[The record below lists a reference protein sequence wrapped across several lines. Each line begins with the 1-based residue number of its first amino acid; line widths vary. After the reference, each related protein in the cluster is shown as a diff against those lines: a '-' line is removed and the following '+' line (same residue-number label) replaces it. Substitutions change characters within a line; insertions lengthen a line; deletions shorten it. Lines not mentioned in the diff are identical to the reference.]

1 MDGRSVRDKST
12 YYFKNLAGQRFG
24 HLLAIKPVDKT
35 KHGNLI
41 WECQCDCGNFKNY
54 PSGKLVSGR
63 ASNCGCMTSELK
75 RKNAEK
81 HGILSYGKPRTFIIW
96 CDMKARCYNPKAISY
111 KSYGARGIKV
121 CDEWLSFEN
130 FHNWAIKNGYEDK
143 LEIDRI
149 NNDGDY
155 CPENCRWVTKQFNRS
170 HQRRCRNITVYGV
183 TLNMSQWSKE
193 LGKSKNA
200 LYKNLHKGEEALK
213 QYIKEQID
221 SDKGQIHFI
230 NKFVGEGREY
240 EK

>member
-24 HLLAIKPVDKT
+24 HLLVIKPVDKT

-63 ASNCGCMTSELK
+63 ASNCGCMTS
-75 RKNAEK
+75 
-81 HGILSYGKPRTFIIW
+81 G
-96 CDMKARCYNPKAISY
+96 
-111 KSYGARGIKV
+111 
-121 CDEWLSFEN
+121 
-130 FHNWAIKNGYEDK
+130 
-143 LEIDRI
+143 
-149 NNDGDY
+149 
-155 CPENCRWVTKQFNRS
+155 
-170 HQRRCRNITVYGV
+170 
-183 TLNMSQWSKE
+183 
-193 LGKSKNA
+193 KNA

-221 SDKGQIHFI
+221 SDKGQLYFI
-230 NKFVGEGREY
+230 NKFVSSKE